1 MINKPKSIYRLFTG
15 VLLLALVC
23 ISLVN
28 VCTWL
33 WKWCVNITPIKQPVV
48 VVGVLIVGVLT
59 IVWQAW
65 RTIRCTRKLLG
76 YAQISLPPDLE
87 ALISEFGLNPSRLVL
102 LNVTQPLT
110 FCFGF
115 LRPRICLSTGLI
127 EILTQSQ
134 LHAALFHEEYHRKR
148 FDPLRLLLVEAVATA
163 LFFLP
168 VVREWR
174 ASFKIQLE
182 LDADQYAILKTGK
195 TALAG
200 ALHRLLSDA
209 AVAVPIAQ
217 GVIAGL
223 SANSARIAVLLGER
237 TAYTE
242 ISRKSL
248 FYSAVILWIICLLS

>member
-110 FCFGF
+110 VLFWI

-148 FDPLRLLLVEAVATA
+148 FDPLRLL
-163 LFFLP
+163 
-168 VVREWR
+168 
-174 ASFKIQLE
+174 
-182 LDADQYAILKTGK
+182 
-195 TALAG
+195 
-200 ALHRLLSDA
+200 
-209 AVAVPIAQ
+209 
-217 GVIAGL
+217 
-223 SANSARIAVLLGER
+223 
-237 TAYTE
+237 
-242 ISRKSL
+242 
-248 FYSAVILWIICLLS
+248 